1 MTLDKVS
8 IGYLFDTSYSKTEK
22 ANSLNFYQ
30 TVQTAEQGETQS
42 GSKNNV
48 NESAFQSV
56 GPTAPESVK
65 NAWMQA
71 AEEIGVNGYGIK
83 GNGMLSHIS
92 QMLVMQME
100 RRLNGVQ
107 NYNDILGNTAASALQ
122 AAKQALYALEHP
134 LAPNQQKS
142 EEVKQQI
149 AKEKEFYASFIEKLE
164 HLSQTEAAE
173 DNQTKTSWYTSAE
186 IMQIL
191 HGKAEEMYEKIK
203 NGETEP
209 SYQIGKCSFT
219 EKQWDKL
226 LEKFDAVQE
235 MFRKQREEENA
246 RREAK
251 TKAKREAEKTGT
263 VNNSKAEQNEALLE
277 ELTDLLSNTT
287 ACSFPPENSETEKPM
302 YITAYTSEGIYCS
315 KLGPIGSNSEK
326 LWFIPFRDA
335 SEYNKVMS
343 FLDNFDQKDN
353 LRFASNENFWKDFL
367 NDEIE
372 EDDFVEFFKETNHG
386 VPDYSLL
393 IEDSMYIDREK
404 IKYAAYMNRPGTK
417 IFTQE
422 EMLAEQ
428 AAAVERNAKK
438 LKQYL

>member
-1 MTLDKVS
+1 MTLDKVG
-8 IGYLFDTSYSKTEK
+8 IGYLFDNSYSKTEK
-22 ANSLNFYQ
+22 ANSPNFYQ
-30 TVQTAEQGETQS
+30 TVQAAEQSEAQS
-42 GSKNNV
+42 KSNV
-48 NESAFQSV
+48 DESAFQSV

-71 AEEIGVNGYGIK
+71 AEETGVNGYGMT

-92 QMLVMQME
+92 QMLVMQMQ

-107 NYNDILGNTAASALQ
+107 NYNDILGNTAESALL

-134 LAPNQQKS
+134 LEPNQQKS

-149 AKEKEFYASFIEKLE
+149 AKEKEFYISFIEKLE
-164 HLSQTEAAE
+164 HLSKTEETVE
-173 DNQTKTSWYTSAE
+173 DKQKTSWYTSEE

-209 SYQIGKCSFT
+209 SYQIGKSSFT

-251 TKAKREAEKTGT
+251 AKAKHEAEKGST
-263 VNNSKAEQNEALLE
+263 VNHSKAEQNDSLLE
-277 ELTDLLSNTT
+277 ELTNLISNTT
-287 ACSFPPENSETEKPM
+287 ACSFPPESSETEKPM
-302 YITAYTSEGIYCS
+302 YVTVYTSEGIYCS
-315 KLGPIGSNSEK
+315 KLGPIGDSSKK

-335 SEYNKVMS
+335 SEYNKVMN
-343 FLDNFDQKDN
+343 FLDRFDQKDN

-367 NDEIE
+367 NDKIDK
-372 EDDFVEFFKETNHG
+372 DDFLEFFKETNHG

-404 IKYAAYMNRPGTK
+404 IKYAAYMNRPETK
-417 IFTQE
+417 MFTQE

-428 AAAVERNAKK
+428 AAAVERNTKK